1 MVMDEHEIL
10 FSYKNAA
17 DQKKQ
22 VQILA
27 DLNDVGVWE
36 MATWLKKHGAEIKLQ
51 RFQKYNPNCIRTT
64 SGGERKEKENPSEDQ
79 DAPTREQYEEALRG
93 IIALREEL
101 SRGKAELRRARSE
114 GEQELSTAERK
125 LNRIKS
131 ILTAFYKASVYDAAT
146 ALMIID
152 LIAREGDE

>member
-17 DQKKQ
+17 DQKEQ

-27 DLNDVGVWE
+27 ELNAVDVWT
-36 MATWLKKHGAEIKLQ
+36 MATWLKEHGAKINLQ
-51 RFQKYNPNCIRTT
+51 HFQKYNPKWRGAT
-64 SGGERKEKENPSEDQ
+64 SSGEHKEKPEPSDDQ

-101 SRGKAELRRARSE
+101 SRVKAELRRARSD
-114 GEQELSTAERK
+114 GEQELSTDERK
-125 LNRIKS
+125 LNRIKY
-131 ILTAFYKASVYDAAT
+131 ILTAFFEASVYDAAT